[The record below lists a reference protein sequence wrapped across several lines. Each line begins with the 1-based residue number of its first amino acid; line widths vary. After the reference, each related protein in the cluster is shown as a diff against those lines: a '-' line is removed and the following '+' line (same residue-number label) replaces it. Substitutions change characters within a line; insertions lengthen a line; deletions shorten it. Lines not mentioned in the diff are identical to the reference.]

1 MVIKVKIRTQRF
13 KASSDYLIEKAEHFN
28 FYVSY
33 SRKGALKIERHKT
46 KVKKKNYQCIS
57 CNPTHSGLLN
67 TFSNNM

>member
-13 KASSDYLIEKAEHFN
+13 KASSDYLIDKAEHFN

-46 KVKKKNYQCIS
+46 KVKKKKLSVYFMQ
-57 CNPTHSGLLN
+57 LN
-67 TFSNNM
+67 SFRITEHIFK